1 MKTVTAVAGDGL
13 AHVAEGARRAT
24 EGIRNL
30 THVAAVHESKHRGG
44 HAGEKRRHKKRT
56 RAKNRVAR
64 ASRKA
69 SR

>member
-1 MKTVTAVAGDGL
+1 MKTVTAVAGDGF

-44 HAGEKRRHKKRT
+44 HAGERRARIDRARARKK
-56 RAKNRVAR
+56 VAR
-64 ASRKA
+64 ASRQA
-69 SR
+69 NR